1 MSLEK
6 YISKKIRL
14 INIVG
19 LDLTEYCNCLRENL
33 LSVKDRKHL
42 YAEMLNMP
50 RISSGLKSIGYDHV
64 NSMIFDINTPGSS
77 ERRGEYSR
85 FVEWCSFSTDS
96 SAHKIHETISNLRAF
111 YFIDGDVTLSDI
123 ETVVNEHCISMTE
136 KFTVIS
142 DALRSDKREWSSDV
156 LMMKAEENGKIKI
169 VCDDGSIVVDY
180 KEGRFSVD
188 PIQDMSHDCSIA
200 CDLLKHH
207 VESFG
212 NYFFTAKSSQRNY
225 IQESVRKMYLGKPFE
240 PLKYGMSMEMPS
252 ETKDDIWRMFI
263 KNRDVKYQFGSYRM
277 VDESVRPRTV
287 QLESR

>member
-6 YISKKIRL
+6 YIFKKIRL

-19 LDLTEYCNCLRENL
+19 LNLTEYCNCLRENL

-42 YAEMLNMP
+42 YMEMLNMP

-77 ERRGEYSR
+77 QHRSEYSR
-85 FVEWCSFSTDS
+85 FVEWCSTSADS
-96 SAHKIHETISNLRAF
+96 SANKMHETISNLRAF

-123 ETVVNEHCISMTE
+123 ETVVNERCISIIE
-136 KFTVIS
+136 KFTVVS
-142 DALRSDKREWSSDV
+142 DALRSDKKEWSSDV
-156 LMMKAEENGKIKI
+156 LMMEAEENGKIKI

-200 CDLLKHH
+200 CDLLKYH

-212 NYFFTAKSSQRNY
+212 NYFFTAKSSQRNF
-225 IQESVRKMYLGKPFE
+225 IQESVRKMYLGKPFQ
-240 PLKYGMSMEMPS
+240 PLKYGMSVAMPS
-252 ETKDDIWRMFI
+252 GTKDDIWRMFI
-263 KNRDVKYQFGSYRM
+263 KNCDVKYQFGSYRM
-277 VDESVRPRTV
+277 VNESVRPRTV
-287 QLESR
+287 QLESI